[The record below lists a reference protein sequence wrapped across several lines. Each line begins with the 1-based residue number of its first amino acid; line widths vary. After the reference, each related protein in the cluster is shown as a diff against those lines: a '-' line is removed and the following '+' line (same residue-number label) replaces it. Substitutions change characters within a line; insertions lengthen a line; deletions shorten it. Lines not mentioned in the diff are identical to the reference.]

1 MGTGTKKGGSKA
13 TKTVATNRI
22 AKVLLLT
29 LNRADP
35 NVTNHAQSLWA
46 T

>member
-1 MGTGTKKGGSKA
+1 MGTDTKKVGSKV

-22 AKVLLLT
+22 AKALLLT

-35 NVTNHAQSLWA
+35 NVTNHAQSLLA